1 MKNVKILKFYSPS
14 CMPCKLLTN
23 VLKEEQVEH
32 ESIDITDE
40 RNEDLVAQYN
50 IRNVP
55 MLIKVDC
62 QGHELSRLGGFP
74 GIKAVEEFC
83 NENS

>member
-1 MKNVKILKFYSPS
+1 MKTTILKFYSKT

-23 VLKEEQVEH
+23 VLKEANIEH
-32 ESIDITDE
+32 QSIDIADE

-55 MLIKVDC
+55 VLIKVDY
-62 QGHELSRLGGFP
+62 QGHEINRLGGFP
-74 GIKAVEEFC
+74 GTKAVEEFC